1 MFLAAGNF
9 LSPSGYVFVPEHSL
23 LCFSA
28 YQVNKL
34 NRRGK
39 IFCMNWCLPFKN
51 FCLMH
56 TRACSHGN
64 LCYFPLRLFPHRFF
78 SWSPEVSRSYRLNM
92 LHRAA
97 RWHVLQ
103 KTPVHT
109 SNTWKWSCFHYS
121 RLRWLVSL
129 QKKLST
135 PLPGAVS
142 RAIESRTTIAVS
154 LNISAAED
162 TLGVLDRP
170 HPSLLEQLHSAP
182 ANAAT
187 FELCGAASMVSGSWT
202 WASVSDKN
210 LSLEFWK
217 KLRDCH

>member
-9 LSPSGYVFVPEHSL
+9 LNPSGYVFVPEHSL

-56 TRACSHGN
+56 TRASSHGN
-64 LCYFPLRLFPHRFF
+64 LCYFPPCLFPHRFF

-103 KTPVHT
+103 RTPVHT

-121 RLRWLVSL
+121 CLRWLVSL
-129 QKKLST
+129 QKAFHPTSQSCQHSHWRQNHHSCVYKHLC
-135 PLPGAVS
+135 
-142 RAIESRTTIAVS
+142 RR
-154 LNISAAED
+154 D
-162 TLGVLDRP
+162 TLGVLDQP
-170 HPSLLEQLHSAP
+170 HPSLPEQLHSAP
-182 ANAAT
+182 ANAAI
-187 FELCGAASMVSGSWT
+187 FELCGAASMVSGIWT

>member
-1 MFLAAGNF
+1 MFYKRPRYTRPIPGNDHVF
-9 LSPSGYVFVPEHSL
+9 ITVVSGGLSLY
-23 LCFSA
+23 
-28 YQVNKL
+28 
-34 NRRGK
+34 
-39 IFCMNWCLPFKN
+39 
-51 FCLMH
+51 
-56 TRACSHGN
+56 
-64 LCYFPLRLFPHRFF
+64 
-78 SWSPEVSRSYRLNM
+78 
-92 LHRAA
+92 
-97 RWHVLQ
+97 
-103 KTPVHT
+103 
-109 SNTWKWSCFHYS
+109 
-121 RLRWLVSL
+121 
-129 QKKLST
+129 KKLST

-170 HPSLLEQLHSAP
+170 HPSLPEQLHSAP